1 MSLWD
6 WALEAYARPGVAEA
20 CLELQDHH
28 GQSVPYLLW
37 AAWAAQ
43 SGVILPA
50 TELTAAAW
58 LSRAWDEA
66 AVAPLRQ
73 VRRRLKA
80 PMSGIPDA
88 PREAARARVKAA
100 ELAAEYA
107 LIQALEAMTPATGGD
122 ARPLLQA
129 LAEASAAWTP
139 PAGRQALAVLAQA
152 LT

>member
-43 SGVILPA
+43 GGVTLGA
-50 TELTAAAW
+50 TELAAGAW
-58 LSRAWDEA
+58 LARAWEEE

-73 VRRRLKA
+73 VRRRLKT
-80 PMSGIPDA
+80 PMNGMPDG
-88 PREAARARVKAA
+88 PREAARAQIKAA
-100 ELAAEYA
+100 ELAAEQA
-107 LIQALEAMTPATGGD
+107 LMLALEAMTTAGGGET
-122 ARPLLQA
+122 RPLIQA
-129 LAEASAAWTP
+129 LIEASAAWGQEP
-139 PAGRQALAVLAQA
+139 GRQALIALAQA
-152 LT
+152 LA